1 MKNLLAWVALLAA
14 AATAARHLADFLRE
28 YDLVPTLVAGFLVF
42 AFLLNFVVAKPE
54 KAKKPGKKTRKRKPA
69 LQPTNQQS
77 LNA

>member
-42 AFLLNFVVAKPE
+42 AGLLKMVVVEPS
-54 KAKKPGKKTRKRKPA
+54 KPGKSKKKTRKRKPA

-77 LNA
+77 LNG

>member
-42 AFLLNFVVAKPE
+42 AGLLKMVVVTPAKPS
-54 KAKKPGKKTRKRKPA
+54 KSKKKTRKRRPA
-69 LQPTNQQS
+69 LQPTNQQTP
-77 LNA
+77 